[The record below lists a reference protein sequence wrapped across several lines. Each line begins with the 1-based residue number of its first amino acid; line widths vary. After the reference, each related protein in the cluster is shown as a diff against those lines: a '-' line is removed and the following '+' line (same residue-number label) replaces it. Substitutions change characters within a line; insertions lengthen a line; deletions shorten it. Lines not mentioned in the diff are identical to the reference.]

1 MDNGLLSTGI
11 GPTRVAA
18 PANFTTM
25 IAMVARHPNAALLR
39 ALNAG
44 PKRFNELLAEVQSVP
59 ELAVSGCLRDLDSD
73 GLVARKVDPGPPLRV
88 LYELTPRG
96 QALMPALLAL
106 ADWTER

>member
-1 MDNGLLSTGI
+1 VDNGLLSTGI

-59 ELAVSGCLRDLDSD
+59 ELAVSGCLRDLDSERPQD
-73 GLVARKVDPGPPLRV
+73 GAAAA
-88 LYELTPRG
+88 
-96 QALMPALLAL
+96 QAAGRDRSQPDA
-106 ADWTER
+106 